1 MLRILNGL
9 VLLRE
14 LDTIAGIKY
23 NSKELKKLYPNDVVV
38 MRRISYIKY
47 DVLCDTAK
55 ALVTRLDDYVQLCEL
70 AEITS
75 IEKRLIKNRISF
87 MQKTSAVFFEYL
99 VLNNLQF
106 VKLDKE
112 FIFLFENYQAFM
124 AKLEDSSDM
133 VTCKLLGDIKIGF
146 Y

>member
-1 MLRILNGL
+1 MIRILNGL

-14 LDTIAGIKY
+14 VDTIAGIKHS
-23 NSKELKKLYPNDVVV
+23 SKELKKLYPNSIVV

-47 DVLCDTAK
+47 DVLCDVAK
-55 ALVTRLDDYVQLCEL
+55 ASVTRLDGYVQLCEL
-70 AEITS
+70 AETTS
-75 IEKRLIKNRISF
+75 IEKRLIKNRITF
-87 MQKTSAVFFEYL
+87 MQNTSAVFFEYL
-99 VLNNLQF
+99 ILSNLQF
-106 VKLDKE
+106 IKLDKE

-124 AKLEDSSDM
+124 AKLEDARDM